1 MMTNHKSALHIFEIL
16 DRIWAR
22 DMVPWNLEQHYF
34 LFWFIFYQGDIQRIA
49 EGLDVHRN
57 TVQFQFDRFGI
68 AEKSDQLLQI
78 WADLAVKNK
87 KSAYESTFLRLYKM
101 YNPPS
106 EVTPSENKNLIRLWQ
121 AGFSFKTLNAHYMLW
136 ALRNEKSKEWLQK
149 KLGYTSHHCMR
160 VLVSILDPNST
171 TGLWLAPLKPNPSEI
186 YARSPKNAR
195 FRKVG

>member
-1 MMTNHKSALHIFEIL
+1 MAIGRSALHVFDVL

-49 EGLDVHRN
+49 DGLDVHRN
-57 TVQFQFDRFGI
+57 TIQFQLDRFGI
-68 AEKSDQLLQI
+68 LGKSEELLKI
-78 WADLAVKNK
+78 WAELAVENK
-87 KSAYESTFLRLYKM
+87 KTAYELNFLKLYQM
-101 YNPPS
+101 YNGKS
-106 EVTPSENKNLIRLWQ
+106 KVTPAENKILIRLWQ
-121 AGFSFKTLNAHYMLW
+121 AGFSFKTLGAHYMLW

-149 KLGYTSHHCMR
+149 KLGYSSHHCMR

-186 YARSPKNAR
+186 YSRGPRNGRLKRVS
-195 FRKVG
+195 

>member
-1 MMTNHKSALHIFEIL
+1 MKNQKSALQIFNIL

-22 DMVPWNLEQHYF
+22 DAVPWNLEQHYF
-34 LFWFIFYQGDIQRIA
+34 LFWFIFYHGDIQRVA

-68 AEKSDQLLQI
+68 SEKSDQILKL
-78 WADLAVKNK
+78 WADLAVKK
-87 KSAYESTFLRLYKM
+87 KDAYESTFFRLYKM
-101 YNPPS
+101 YNS
-106 EVTPSENKNLIRLWQ
+106 KSKVTSSENKNLIRLWK

-149 KLGYTSHHCMR
+149 KLGYTSHHYMR

-186 YARSPKNAR
+186 YARGPKNSR
-195 FRKVG
+195 LSKVG